1 MIMSV
6 ELTLEDDKSVESL
19 AQHWAEKFNAAIETM
34 DFVGLGELFTD
45 DSHWRDLLAL
55 TWRIETQSGCQSLQE
70 KILASAKSQ
79 EMKNFKLDKRRS
91 VPKLVERA
99 GQYCIEAFASF
110 DTNVGKCVSVFRL
123 LPDGQTAWTFMSALE
138 ELFNVEEL
146 SIDDLPDVGTQ
157 ITAPNWLDLR
167 VATRAFTRRDPKV
180 LIVGG
185 GHAGCISAVEL
196 GRLGVETL
204 VVDTEKRVG
213 DNWRLRYHSLKLH
226 NRTPINHFPYIPFPD
241 TFPGYIPK
249 DKLANW
255 IESYVDSMEVNFW
268 TETKFEGADYD
279 FESEHWLARLT
290 LNDGSTR
297 VLKPN
302 HIIMATSVSG
312 TPNIP
317 KIPTLD
323 RFKGSVIH
331 SSQFK
336 NGEKWNG
343 RETIVVGTGTSAH
356 DICQNLHA
364 NGAKVTMIQ
373 RSPTMVINVDPSAQL
388 YDGLYL
394 EADGKTKSSGVLA
407 ELDQINSSFPM
418 AVTKRAHQ
426 IITRKV
432 KEIDSALLKGL
443 EAAGFRLEFG
453 EDDTGWP
460 IKYRQRGGG
469 YYFNAGCSD
478 LIADRE
484 ISLLQYDEIK
494 TFTQNGFCKKDGVD
508 VKAQLVVLAT
518 GYKGQDYLTKK
529 LFGEVVADRVGKVW
543 GINPDT
549 QELNN
554 MWSATGQP
562 GLWYTAGSLSQ
573 CRIYSKYLAM
583 QIKAI
588 ETGNKFTEN
597 FETKF

>member
-1 MIMSV
+1 MDMDATLMKNGSNT
-6 ELTLEDDKSVESL
+6 EL
-19 AQHWAEKFNAAIETM
+19 AYQWAEKFNLAIQKENSKN
-34 DFVGLGELFTD
+34 LGVLFID
-45 DSHWRDLLAL
+45 DCHWRDLLAL
-55 TWRIETQSGCQSLQE
+55 TWKIETCSGRGSIQE
-70 KILASAKSQ
+70 KIMTSAKIQ
-79 EMKNFKLDKRRS
+79 GMRNFRIDERRS
-91 VPKLVERA
+91 KPKLVERA
-99 GQYCIEAFASF
+99 GQQCIEAFGCF
-110 DTNVGKCVSVFRL
+110 DTKVGKGVSVFRL
-123 LPDGQTAWTFMSALE
+123 TLDGKQAWTFMSALE
-138 ELFNVEEL
+138 ELFDGKPN
-146 SIDDLPDVGTQ
+146 SPDDIPDVGTD

-167 VATRAFTRRDPKV
+167 KATQEFLHKDPEV

-185 GHAGCISAVEL
+185 GHAGCTSAAEL

-204 VVDTEKRVG
+204 VVDMEKRIG

-226 NRTPINHFPYIPFPD
+226 NRTPINHFPHMPFPD

-255 IESYVDSMEVNFW
+255 IESYVDAMEINFW
-268 TETKFEGADYD
+268 TETRFDGAEYNCG
-279 FESEHWLARLT
+279 SQHWHARLT
-290 LNDGSTR
+290 LKDGSSR
-297 VLKPN
+297 ILKPK

-317 KIPTLD
+317 QIPILD
-323 RFKGSVIH
+323 EFSGEVVH

-336 NGEKWNG
+336 NGEDWNG
-343 RETIVVGTGTSAH
+343 KEAVVFGTGTSAH
-356 DICQNLHA
+356 DICQNLYA
-364 NGAKVTMIQ
+364 NHAKVTMVQ

-394 EADGKTKSSGVLA
+394 KADGKTKSEGLLV

-426 IITRKV
+426 IITRRV
-432 KEIDSALLKGL
+432 KKIDAGLLNGL
-443 EAAGFRLEFG
+443 EAAGFKLEFG

-460 IKYRQRGGG
+460 LKYRQRGGG

-478 LIADRE
+478 LIAARKIGLVQFD
-484 ISLLQYDEIK
+484 DIK
-494 TFTQNGFCKKDGVD
+494 TFTENGLIKKNGESQATD
-508 VKAQLVVLAT
+508 LVVLAT
-518 GYKGQDYLTKK
+518 GYKGQDYLTKE
-529 LFGEVVADRVGKVW
+529 LFGTEVAERVGKVW
-543 GINPDT
+543 GVNVET

-554 MWSATGQP
+554 MWTLTGQP

-588 ETGNKFTEN
+588 QMGQQLTYPL
-597 FETKF
+597 